1 MEAEVKNIIKYLEV
15 ESSSSVNDNLR
26 DISMKI
32 QSMQQQL
39 IQSNDDALMIF
50 ENIKKIMKSCSV

>member
-1 MEAEVKNIIKYLEV
+1 MEAKVKNIIKYLEV